1 MTEKKAFWSSV
12 PGMGTGIASIVT
24 GLAVLI
30 PVLIGISHGKKEGDR
45 NASAANPTATSTVTP
60 SPSTSGSD
68 TSTATPD
75 SGLATDSATPGP
87 GESGS
92 PGATPGPSL
101 AAAPPTVDFGH
112 VTLS

>member
-1 MTEKKAFWSSV
+1 MTEKKDFWGRV
-12 PGMGTGIASIVT
+12 PGMVTGIASIVT
-24 GLAVLI
+24 GLAVRP
-30 PVLIGISHGKKEGDR
+30 PVLIDINHGKKEADR
-45 NASAANPTATSTVTP
+45 SASPANPTATSTLTP